1 MANRFAGVRTVSQNT
16 PSPTSTPTISR
27 TPESVLPG
35 GAARSARRDLI
46 RAIQAARGS
55 KVITYITSDRP
66 TLSGQIS
73 EDAVPLIH
81 EQVLAFAPPEREKLD
96 LVLSR
101 RGGDSDVPGSID
113 SMLRECCREGS
124 FSVLVPYRAHSAAT
138 VICLGADEIV
148 MTKAAEL
155 GPIDITIVSGPYNP
169 SEENR
174 RLPVSVEDVTGY
186 FTLLDT
192 IGCTRPHEKLHAFE
206 QLTAKV
212 HPLVLGSVSRLL
224 QQTQL
229 VALGL
234 LGTRSTPFPEA
245 KNKEIVR
252 KLSSEIY
259 SHRHAINRTEARAYL
274 RLEQVVDAEQAGIDT
289 SLWDLYRSYRDLF
302 SLEVP
307 FAPDEELVAT
317 ESDERTW
324 SSLTFAC
331 IESEN
336 RVDLRLADIRVRRR
350 REVPPQVTL
359 NVKLG
364 DITPPAINIPALPAA
379 LDPAAI
385 TKLVEQIVRPT
396 IQAMMQPLIERA
408 ASDAAEQLRK
418 SLPSRGFE
426 RMFINQR
433 WETAA

>member
-1 MANRFAGVRTVSQNT
+1 MPAT
-16 PSPTSTPTISR
+16 PQ
-27 TPESVLPG
+27 SVLPG
-35 GAARSARRDLI
+35 GEARSARRDLI

-66 TLSGQIS
+66 MLSGQIS

-81 EQVLAFAPPEREKLD
+81 EHVLAFAPSERGKLD
-96 LVLSR
+96 LIIYS
-101 RGGDSDVPGSID
+101 RGGDSDVPWSVD
-113 SMLRECCREGS
+113 SMLREYCREGS

-155 GPIDITIVSGPYNP
+155 GPIDITIASGPHNP

-192 IGCTRPHEKLHAFE
+192 IGCNRPDEKLRAFE
-206 QLTAKV
+206 QLATKV

-234 LGTRSTPFPEA
+234 LGTRSAPFPEA
-245 KNKEIVR
+245 KNQEIVR

-259 SHRHAINRTEARAYL
+259 SHRHTINRTEARAYL
-274 RLEQVVDAEQAGIDT
+274 RLDQVVDAESVGLDT

-307 FAPDEELVAT
+307 FAPDEELVVGD
-317 ESDERTW
+317 SDERTW
-324 SSLTFAC
+324 SSLAFAC
-331 IESEN
+331 VESEN
-336 RVDLRLADIRVRRR
+336 RVDLRLADLRVRRR

-359 NVKLG
+359 NVQLG
-364 DITPPAINIPALPAA
+364 DVTPPAINIPALPAA
-379 LDPAAI
+379 LDPAEI
-385 TKLVEQIVRPT
+385 TQLVQQIVRPT

-408 ASDAAEQLRK
+408 ARDAAEQLRK
-418 SLPSRGFE
+418 SLPSRGVE
-426 RMFINQR
+426 RMFFNQR
-433 WETAA
+433 WDTGK

>member
-1 MANRFAGVRTVSQNT
+1 VSQDT
-16 PSPTSTPTISR
+16 TDPVGTPTISG
-27 TPESVLPG
+27 TPASVLLG
-35 GAARSARRDLI
+35 GAARAARRDLI

-66 TLSGQIS
+66 SLSSHVS

-81 EQVLAFAPPEREKLD
+81 EHLLTLAPSERGKLD
-96 LVLSR
+96 LVIYS
-101 RGGDSDVPGSID
+101 RGGDSDVPWSIV
-113 SMLRECCREGS
+113 SMIREYFPQGS

-148 MTKAAEL
+148 MTKKAEL
-155 GPIDITIVSGPYNP
+155 GPIDVTIVSGPYNP

-186 FTLLDT
+186 FTLLET
-192 IGCTRPHEKLHAFE
+192 IGSTRPDEKLRAFE
-206 QLTAKV
+206 QLTSKV

-234 LGTRSTPFPEA
+234 LGTRANTFPET
-245 KNKEIVR
+245 KNREIVR

-259 SHRHAINRTEARAYL
+259 SHRHTINRTEARAYL
-274 RLEQVVDAEQAGIDT
+274 GLDQVVDAESAGVDT

-302 SLEVP
+302 SFETP
-307 FAPDEELVAT
+307 FAPEEELVAAD
-317 ESDERTW
+317 SDERAW
-324 SSLTFAC
+324 STLPFTC
-331 IESEN
+331 IESEY
-336 RVDLRLADIRVRRR
+336 RVDLRIADMRVRRLR
-350 REVPPQVTL
+350 QVPPQVAL
-359 NVKLG
+359 NLQLG
-364 DITPPAINIPALPAA
+364 NITPPAINIPDLPAG

-385 TKLVEQIVRPT
+385 ARLVQQIVQPT
-396 IQAMMQPLIERA
+396 IQAMLQPLIQQA

-426 RMFINQR
+426 RTLFNQR
-433 WETAA
+433 WETGE

>member
-101 RGGDSDVPGSID
+101 RGGDSDVPWSIV
-113 SMLRECCREGS
+113 SMLREYCREGS
-124 FSVLVPYRAHSAAT
+124 FSVLLPYRAHSAAT

-148 MTKAAEL
+148 MTKPAEL
-155 GPIDITIVSGPYNP
+155 GPIDATIVSGPYNP

-174 RLPVSVEDVTGY
+174 TLPVSVEDVTGY

-192 IGCTRPHEKLHAFE
+192 IGCTRPHEKLRAFE
-206 QLTAKV
+206 QLATKV

-234 LGTRSTPFPEA
+234 LRTRSTPFEEA
-245 KNKEIVR
+245 KNQEIVR

-259 SHRHAINRTEARAYL
+259 SHRHTINRTEARSYL
-274 RLEQVVDAEQAGIDT
+274 GLDQVVDAETAGVDT

-302 SLEVP
+302 SFEVP
-307 FAPDEELVAT
+307 FSPEEELTAA
-317 ESDERTW
+317 ESDERVW
-324 SSLTFAC
+324 SSLGFVC

-336 RVDLRLADIRVRRR
+336 RVDLRTADMRVRRLR
-350 REVPPQVTL
+350 QIPPQVAL
-359 NVKLG
+359 NLQLG
-364 DITPPAINIPALPAA
+364 NITPPAINIPALPPG

-385 TKLVEQIVRPT
+385 AQLVRQIVQPT
-396 IQAMMQPLIERA
+396 IQAMLQPLIQQA
-408 ASDAAEQLRK
+408 ASDAAEQLLK

-426 RMFINQR
+426 RTLANQR
-433 WETAA
+433 WDTGV